1 MITLLL
7 VQYWQYGKKR
17 MDVYRLSVIVIACI
31 IVLSMGDIM
40 YANSNKN
47 LQYHYY
53 YYCTSLCSVPLLLL
67 SRIAR
72 LTGALI
78 NFAVVIAHAVEG
90 LSTSEWNMFNG
101 ISDKSGNSFSFLY
114 RYSYKYLKFLMQYI
128 ISW

>member
-1 MITLLL
+1 
-7 VQYWQYGKKR
+7 

-90 LSTSEWNMFNG
+90 LSTSE
-101 ISDKSGNSFSFLY
+101 
-114 RYSYKYLKFLMQYI
+114 
-128 ISW
+128 